1 MKKYGSQ
8 CSLTPK
14 IRIRIR
20 PIQKYGITVM
30 ITNIGG
36 MMLSSRPPR
45 RQAPR
50 MPMPVPRMN
59 ARTVVTPTRPSV
71 QGIASSTIR
80 PTEAPGWV
88 VSEIPKFSLS
98 TLPR

>member
-8 CSLTPK
+8 CSFTPK

-30 ITNIGG
+30 ITKIGG

-50 MPMPVPRMN
+50 IPIAVPRTK
-59 ARTVVTPTRPSV
+59 ARIVVSPTSASV
-71 QGIASSTIR
+71 QGMASSTIR
-80 PTEAPGWV
+80 PTDTPGWV
-88 VSEIPKFSLS
+88 VSETPN
-98 TLPR
+98 